1 MIDDGLINLSHGSGG
16 SRTLKLI
23 KEVFAGTFRT
33 PQLLE
38 LDDAA
43 VMDGETVFTTDS
55 YVVRPIFYPGGDIGS
70 LSIYGTVND
79 LVVMGARP
87 LFVSSSFIIEEGFE
101 IATLKKIALSMQD
114 AAGRA
119 GVSIVTGD
127 TKVVE
132 RGNADGLYITTAGI
146 GKLIVEP
153 RPCRERIEAGNKIIL
168 TGYIADHGLAVI
180 LARGELNLTADIK
193 SDAAPLTGLLL
204 PHLDGSV
211 RFMRDPTRGGVA
223 MVLNEAVDGM
233 DFGIQ
238 IEEEAIPLRRESGSL
253 CEILGFDPLYI
264 GNEGKAVIFVSSDS
278 AERLLEKLRQHPLGR
293 ESSII
298 GEVTEGR
305 PGKVVMQTATGGLRI
320 IDMPVGGQLPRIC

>member
-1 MIDDGLINLSHGSGG
+1 MRDKGIINLSHGSGG

-23 KEVFAGTFRT
+23 KEVFAETFRT

-43 VMDGETVFTTDS
+43 VTDGETVFTTDS
-55 YVVRPIFYPGGDIGS
+55 YVVRPLFFPGGDIGS

-87 LFVSSSFIIEEGFE
+87 LYLSSSFIIEEGFE
-101 IATLKKIALSMQD
+101 IASLERIACSMKQ
-114 AAGRA
+114 ASENA

-132 RGNADGLYITTAGI
+132 KGKADGLYITTSGI
-146 GKLIVEP
+146 GKLIMKP
-153 RPCRERIEAGNKIIL
+153 RPSRERIEIGDRIIL

-180 LARGELNLTADIK
+180 LARGEINFTSDIV
-193 SDAAPLTGLLL
+193 SDAAPLDNLIL
-204 PHLDGSV
+204 PHLDESI

-223 MVLNEAVDGM
+223 MALNEVVDDMG
-233 DFGIQ
+233 FGIL
-238 IEEEAIPLRRESGSL
+238 IDEESIPLREESGSL

-264 GNEGKAVIFVSSDS
+264 GNEGKAVIFVSCDS
-278 AERLLEKLRQHPLGR
+278 ADGLLEKLSKHPIGK
-293 ESSII
+293 ESAII
-298 GEVTEGR
+298 GEVTEDHRGR
-305 PGKVVMQTATGGLRI
+305 VVMQTTTGGLRI
-320 IDMPVGGQLPRIC
+320 IDMPVGEQLPRIC